1 MNKLSFD
8 EIKSGE
14 EFEDLVAAYFRAI
27 KQENSGSIVD
37 IKVSQKGKGADG
49 GIDILLTFEL
59 SDSILKFQRK
69 WVVQCKFLTK
79 PSTGK
84 SDIGEVNIPTLIHEY
99 GANGYLLIV
108 RNEVQ
113 AQLKDTFE
121 RLNKECKLGYQY
133 EIWTGN
139 MFLQKLLSSKKI
151 LEHYF
156 PNYYK
161 SNR

>member
-79 PSTGK
+79 SSTSK
-84 SDIGEVNIPTLIHEY
+84 NDIGEVNIPTLVHEY

-139 MFLQKLLSSKKI
+139 MFLQKLLASKKI